1 MFRYPTTVCKSE
13 DPMFRPIV
21 LVVALV
27 LACWLGHSVRADTR
41 PNIIVLLCDDLG
53 YGDIQCY
60 GHPHIKTPNLDELAS
75 SGIRLTDFYS
85 AAPVCS
91 ASRVGLLTGR
101 SPNRAGV
108 YDWIPEA
115 TTPKPDAREQVH
127 MRAAEITI
135 PQLLHQAGYATCMA
149 GKWHCNSRFNSS
161 EQPQPSDF
169 GFDHWLA
176 TQNNAAPSHHRPH
189 NFVRNGEPLGEVDAF
204 SCQFVVDEAIG
215 WLQTVGR
222 EKPFF
227 LYLPFHETHE
237 PVASPETLVAQY
249 RGVARNEDEAQYF
262 ANVANVDNAVGRL
275 LEVLTQQNLRDNTLI
290 VFSSDNGP
298 ETLDRYSRANRCYGT
313 PGRLRGMKLH
323 TTDGGFRVPGIVNWP
338 NRIEGGQV
346 VSTPLSA
353 LDFLPTFC
361 ELAEVEPPE
370 NVSLDGISFL
380 PMLDGQELNREKPLV
395 WAYFNATN
403 QSRVAM
409 RDGKWKVL
417 AKLNGGLLPKLQNIT
432 RDSLPTVAGAQLTD
446 FEIYDMSVDIAE
458 AHELSAE
465 QPAEAQRLAEKLKR
479 YYSELATH
487 SHVWQPL

>member
-1 MFRYPTTVCKSE
+1 
-13 DPMFRPIV
+13 MFRPT
-21 LVVALV
+21 LFFVVAFV
-27 LACWLGHSVRADTR
+27 SACWSAHAVCADTR
-41 PNIIVLLCDDLG
+41 PNIVVLLCDDLG
-53 YGDIQCY
+53 YGDVQCY
-60 GHPHIKTPNLDELAS
+60 GHPYIKTPNLDQLAS

-115 TTPKPDAREQVH
+115 TTPKSDAREQVH
-127 MRAAEITI
+127 MRAGEVTI
-135 PQLLHQAGYATCMA
+135 PHLLRQAGYSTCMA
-149 GKWHCNSRFNSS
+149 GKWHCNSRFNSP
-161 EQPQPSDF
+161 EQPQPGDF

-176 TQNNAAPSHHRPH
+176 TQNNAAPSHRHPH
-189 NFVRNGEPLGEVDAF
+189 NFVRNGDPLGEVDAF

-215 WLQTVGR
+215 WLESVDR

-227 LYLPFHETHE
+227 LYIPFHETHE

-249 RGVARNEDEAQYF
+249 RDVARNEDEAQYF
-262 ANVANVDNAVGRL
+262 ANVTNVDNAVGRL
-275 LEVLTQQNLRDNTLI
+275 LEVLTQQHRRDNTLI
-290 VFSSDNGP
+290 LFSSDNGP
-298 ETLDRYSRANRCYGT
+298 ETLDRYSRATRCYGT
-313 PGRLRGMKLH
+313 PGPLRGMKLH

-338 NRIEGGQV
+338 TRIEGGQV
-346 VSTPLSA
+346 VSTPISA

-361 ELAEVEPPE
+361 RLAGVEPPE
-370 NVSLDGISFL
+370 SVSLDGTSFL

-403 QSRVAM
+403 QARVAM

-417 AKLNGGLLPKLQNIT
+417 AKLNGGRLPMMQNIT
-432 RDSLPTVAGAQLTD
+432 SESLAAVAGAQLTD
-446 FEIYDMSVDIAE
+446 FEIYDLSVDIAE
-458 AHELSAE
+458 ANDLSAE
-465 QPAEAQRLAEKLKR
+465 QPAEAQRLAKKLKL
-479 YYSELATH
+479 YYHELVTT